1 MIEHLEKYKNKHI
14 RVITNDN
21 RYWTGP
27 MISISEDFLVIKD
40 KYNREVSIK
49 VSEVKTISEGRET
62 ENDRRKI

>member
-1 MIEHLEKYKNKHI
+1 
-14 RVITNDN
+14 
-21 RYWTGP
+21 

-49 VSEVKTISEGRET
+49 VSEVKTISEWRET